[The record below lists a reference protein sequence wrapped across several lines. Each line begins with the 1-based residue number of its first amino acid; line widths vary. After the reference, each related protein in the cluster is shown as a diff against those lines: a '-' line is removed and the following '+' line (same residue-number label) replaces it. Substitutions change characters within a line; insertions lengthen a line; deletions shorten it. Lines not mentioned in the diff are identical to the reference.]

1 MLVIPFTVSASAVF
15 VYEGD
20 NWTAG
25 LLVKVK
31 KLIEM
36 DGCLP
41 QETGSLGCSLE

>member
-1 MLVIPFTVSASAVF
+1 MLVSPFTVFLSAVF
-15 VYEGD
+15 VHEGD

-31 KLIEM
+31 RHLEM

-41 QETGSLGCSLE
+41 QETGSLV